1 MRTEYP
7 YTVEKD
13 QDGWFFVQFIDLEDA
28 YTQGES
34 LEEAAF
40 NASEVLSGMLAYRLE
55 KNQEIPSPSSCPE
68 NGYLTSPSPEVQA
81 ALLLRKARGD
91 KSLSELANAMKTSWP
106 AAQRLEDPR
115 HWPSLKQLDKAA
127 RALGKRLILS
137 LE

>member
-13 QDGWFFVQFIDLEDA
+13 QDGCFFVQFIDLEDV
-28 YTQGES
+28 YTQGEN
-34 LEEAAF
+34 LEEATF
-40 NASEVLSGMLAYRLE
+40 NAGEVLSGMLAYRLE
-55 KNQEIPSPSSCPE
+55 KNQEIPAPSPCPE
-68 NGYLTSPSPEVQA
+68 SGYLTSPSPEVQA